1 MGRLWH
7 TLLLGKWK
15 EMFYWLPIEDLIRTR
30 QKTYYDALGKA
41 DMDADSS
48 EFVYMML
55 RIIYDTLK
63 DYESDTDQENDQD
76 TDQVKTDNPSVN
88 KLLEVMGQD
97 TLSAAQI
104 MENLGLNHR
113 ATFRQNY
120 LNPALELGVI
130 ERTIPDKPNSR
141 NQRYRRK
148 ETHYEF
154 NGHRR

>member
-30 QKTYYDALGKA
+30 QKEYYDALGKA

-55 RIIYDTLK
+55 SIIYDTLK

-76 TDQVKTDNPSVN
+76 IDQVKTDNPSVN
-88 KLLEVMGQD
+88 KLLGVMGKD

-104 MENLGLNHR
+104 MEKLGLNHR
-113 ATFRQNY
+113 PTFRQNY
-120 LNPALELGVI
+120 LNPALELEVI

-154 NGHRR
+154 NGHSR